1 MYVRR
6 SVLLLLSLSAL
17 VPAANAWEWRT
28 DWRMRGDIYRD
39 FDFSVRGGI
48 DRASKA
54 FDKAVNDE
62 LRGGLSEQDRISR
75 YRAAAAEWRKLQV
88 QSETGDF
95 DERILSYALFM
106 QGCARERAKD
116 SNEAVRLYSEVL
128 ELYPDI
134 TWVSV
139 PARLRLACVQFSMG
153 DVRKGEATLMEL
165 IDDPASKNTVARV
178 VALRLMAERL
188 WNAGRFDDTIAYNK
202 EILETAVAGE
212 GRHIAARDRLVAIAL
227 AKGDYSSFDDLA
239 FFGVK
244 DDDSSRLNA
253 VRRMFDT
260 VCYVW
265 LRNWNWYDFNARLTK
280 LYPSEAVRK
289 KSVDASKAA
298 FLAWFEGKKPL
309 YAALGRNG
317 DYALDC
323 LRAATLTGKSDVI
336 SVRLKAVEDVIRA
349 NKDESAASMTAWA
362 VKDILCTVG
371 QYDLARRIPDLVKS
385 PLSSSMMRHQIELAA
400 GKHAAA
406 AMCLEEYLGHK
417 PSPDAAK
424 SAKMTLA
431 RLYRDHLGK
440 CDKAISLFQELNE
453 PPGTLWELFATYEKA
468 GRKKEAYTMLVELE
482 SMFPSEAPRAF
493 YTHAQRLERDG
504 DVKQAIAIYRRLLS
518 QPEWKRTQE
527 SSWAHQALERH
538 GIATGGA
545 VVNEVR

>member
-1 MYVRR
+1 MNARIMLFIAVAALMPAVHAWDWR
-6 SVLLLLSLSAL
+6 S
-17 VPAANAWEWRT
+17 
-28 DWRMRGDIYRD
+28 DWRMRGDVYRS
-39 FDFSVRGGI
+39 FDFTVRGGL
-48 DRASKA
+48 DRATKS
-54 FDKAVNDE
+54 FETAVDRE
-62 LRGGLSEQDRISR
+62 TRGGLSEQDRIALF
-75 YRAAAAEWRKLQV
+75 RAAAAEWRKVQV

-95 DERILSYALFM
+95 DEKILSYALFM

-134 TWVSV
+134 TWVSI
-139 PARLRLACVQFSMG
+139 PTKLRLGCLQMSMG
-153 DVRKGEATLMEL
+153 DVRKGEATLTDL
-165 IDDPASKNTVARV
+165 LDDPASQNTVSRA
-178 VALRLMAERL
+178 VALRIMGEKL
-188 WNAGRFDDTIAYNK
+188 WDAGKFDDAIAYFK
-202 EILETAVAGE
+202 EIMGMRVAGD
-212 GRHIAARDRLVAIAL
+212 GRRYGSRDRLVAITL
-227 AKGDYSSFDDLA
+227 AKGDYSDFDDLV

-244 DDDSSRLNA
+244 EEDSPRLDA
-253 VRRMFDT
+253 ARRMFDT

-265 LRNWNWYDFNARLTK
+265 LRNWSWCDFNSRLNK
-280 LYPSEAVRK
+280 LYPSETARNK
-289 KSVDASKAA
+289 KLEASKAS

-323 LRAATLTGKSDVI
+323 LRAATLTGKNDVI
-336 SVRLKAVEDVIRA
+336 AARLKAVEDIIRA
-349 NKDESAASMTAWA
+349 NKDDSAASKTAWT

-371 QYDLARRIPDLVKS
+371 QYDLARRLPDLVKS

-417 PSPDAAK
+417 PPPDAAK
-424 SAKMTLA
+424 NAKLTLA
-431 RLYRDHLGK
+431 RLYRDNLGK
-440 CDKAISLFQELNE
+440 CDKAISLFQEVND
-453 PPGTLWELFATYEKA
+453 PPSTLWELYSTYWKA
-468 GRKKEAYTMLVELE
+468 GKKKEAYSMLIELE

-493 YTHAQRLERDG
+493 YTHAQRLEGDG
-504 DVKQAIAIYRRLLS
+504 NVKQAIAIYRRLLS
-518 QPEWKRTQE
+518 QPEWKKTQE